1 MSWRVSFLI
10 LVLLINKLEV
20 GFQLRN
26 GFLGKVVFGSQVRG
40 EGGEATGV
48 SGVFVKLFDFDT
60 QRLG

>member
-1 MSWRVSFLI
+1 

-20 GFQLRN
+20 GFQLFN
-26 GFLGKVVFGSQVRG
+26 GFLGKVVFGSQVRA

-48 SGVFVKLFDFDT
+48 SGVLVKLFDFDT